1 MKTPSEYFTRA
12 KAYKYKHQ
20 SARGQTWL
28 LESPTTILEWWLV
41 PLPFSDTWS
50 CPFNGR
56 FTIHPIYSIHLHPK
70 SSGIFWCRGF
80 RWCEQSIP
88 TKKQR
93 TPQLPSKHLALPGS
107 NNFSSRLLLDSHLS
121 EVPIL
126 FIPMNLWW
134 NLLKL
139 LILKLTYKRPSIN
152 TAVPVSITNLKR
164 KCDIPRFFVE
174 QWELHS
180 YKICKPNKHVIC
192 MWVEI
197 RRCWFKKQHVSR
209 LIFGFR
215 HTPSLKGIDVE
226 HNIKH
231 EGTHECIIWLIQD
244 ARNVFCVTLF
254 GLCITPSKCSM
265 HNQQLMF
272 HQWRCAM

>member
-1 MKTPSEYFTRA
+1 MPSAPVPYPFARPPHPYLTPFARPPHPYLTPFARPPHPYLTPFARPPHPYLTPFARPPHPYLTPFARPPHPYLTPKHWPSSTAPQTGVWHDHILTTFT
-12 KAYKYKHQ
+12 
-20 SARGQTWL
+20 W
-28 LESPTTILEWWLV
+28 V
-41 PLPFSDTWS
+41 PEITVS
-50 CPFNGR
+50 
-56 FTIHPIYSIHLHPK
+56 
-70 SSGIFWCRGF
+70 
-80 RWCEQSIP
+80 
-88 TKKQR
+88 
-93 TPQLPSKHLALPGS
+93 
-107 NNFSSRLLLDSHLS
+107 LLL
-121 EVPIL
+121 
-126 FIPMNLWW
+126 NLD
-134 NLLKL
+134 N
-139 LILKLTYKRPSIN
+139 
-152 TAVPVSITNLKR
+152 
-164 KCDIPRFFVE
+164 
-174 QWELHS
+174 
-180 YKICKPNKHVIC
+180 NKHVIC